1 MLFRSSSDEGRF
13 VAAMNDELF
22 RLGTVE
28 DSYHALMT
36 SAGTRAMVMAGCADT
51 QPDCVTCTYKP
62 WCGQQVEYNYK
73 TQGSLH
79 GRMRDST
86 WCRKHK
92 SIFDYLMHKLAVATP
107 DDMAMFERW
116 TTRRTL
122 DHFLQERAPL

>member
-1 MLFRSSSDEGRF
+1 
-13 VAAMNDELF
+13 
-22 RLGTVE
+22 VE
-28 DSYHALMT
+28 DSYHHLITNAQ
-36 SAGTRAMVMAGCADT
+36 SRAMVMAGLNDG
-51 QPDCVTCTYKP
+51 QPDCVACTYKP

-92 SIFDYLMHKLAVATP
+92 SIFDYLMHKLKDANEA
-107 DDMAMFERW
+107 DMAMFQRW
-116 TTRRTL
+116 TANRTL